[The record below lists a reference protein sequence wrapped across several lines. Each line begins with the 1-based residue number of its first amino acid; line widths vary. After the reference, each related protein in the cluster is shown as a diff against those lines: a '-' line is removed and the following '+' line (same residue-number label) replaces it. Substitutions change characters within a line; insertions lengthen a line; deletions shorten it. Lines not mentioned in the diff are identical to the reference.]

1 MVEVTI
7 PKCKFW
13 PVCTG
18 QQTMWNNTQENSSR
32 PRRFSIAEK
41 AHGIVDSK
49 GKKTSGAKHFISK
62 LLFELLSFMN
72 SDVMRLNFF
81 KIPNS
86 INNIWRYFLIT
97 IGKSNGR
104 GGESKYFPLTSEGG
118 VRKSRWPQ
126 EPSWWPPTTI
136 PLPRPT
142 PHSHWSE
149 EMQRRWRDA
158 TKIRTLLQYAPW
170 SETRYLRFV
179 FGGRSLGHQFS
190 SAQPS
195 LRMNGTFWPQCLG
208 GVWALSQTKM
218 AVHWMRSTCVI
229 LLTERMRRRKG
240 EKVGEGEKK
249 VKVFVKLWR
258 AYLLMDRLVR
268 FSGA

>member
-81 KIPNS
+81 KISNS

-118 VRKSRWPQ
+118 VRKSRWP
-126 EPSWWPPTTI
+126 PTTI

-142 PHSHWSE
+142 VTEAKRSREDGETQLRFALSYSTRLD
-149 EMQRRWRDA
+149 QILA
-158 TKIRTLLQYAPW
+158 TLAA
-170 SETRYLRFV
+170 SLRFV
-179 FGGRSLGHQFS
+179 FGGRSPIQLCPAFPPDERNILTPMFGRGLGPFS
-190 SAQPS
+190 NQ
-195 LRMNGTFWPQCLG
+195 NGGPLNEEHVCN
-208 GVWALSQTKM
+208 SSNRKNETKK
-218 AVHWMRSTCVI
+218 
-229 LLTERMRRRKG
+229 RRESRWGG
-240 EKVGEGEKK
+240 EKGKGVCKI
-249 VKVFVKLWR
+249 VKGLI
-258 AYLLMDRLVR
+258 LMDRLVR

>member
-118 VRKSRWPQ
+118 VRKSRWP
-126 EPSWWPPTTI
+126 PTTI

-142 PHSHWSE
+142 VTEAKRSRE
-149 EMQRRWRDA
+149 DG
-158 TKIRTLLQYAPW
+158 
-170 SETRYLRFV
+170 ETQLRFALSYSTRLDQKLAT
-179 FGGRSLGHQFS
+179 FGLFSGVGHS
-190 SAQPS
+190 VTNSAVPS
-195 LRMNGTFWPQCLG
+195 LPSGWTEHFDPN
-208 GVWALSQTKM
+208 VWEGSGHFLKPK
-218 AVHWMRSTCVI
+218 WRSI
-229 LLTERMRRRKG
+229 E
-240 EKVGEGEKK
+240 
-249 VKVFVKLWR
+249 W
-258 AYLLMDRLVR
+258 
-268 FSGA
+268 GARV